1 MLEEELYYPSYVTV
15 ITNNQELIE
24 KVNKY
29 GEKIEMDADKEVV
42 EDPQSYDDLSQYYP
56 TIKANNYCGIETD
69 LAIVANDIDNY
80 KPNRKIFNIQLH
92 NGNRIDGFDSY
103 IYTDSYTDSAIELLY
118 SMYNCGLLF
127 IDPLD
132 LLGITR
138 GRSFKNYRFKLNEL
152 IDESS
157 INQILNT
164 IDLANKIVLV
174 NFYASSTLTLQEFD
188 IIVDS
193 LRQHNV
199 NEDWYC
205 ADVKKELKNNERI
218 ISIYVEE
225 EHYVK

>member
-1 MLEEELYYPSYVTV
+1 MLDEELYYPSYVTV

-29 GEKIEMDADKEVV
+29 GEKIEMDADKEEE
-42 EDPQSYDDLSQYYP
+42 EDPQLYDDLSQYYP
-56 TIKANNYCGIETD
+56 TIKANNYRGVETD
-69 LAIVANDIDNY
+69 LVIVANDIDNY

-118 SMYNCGLLF
+118 SMYNCGLVF

-138 GRSFKNYRFKLNEL
+138 GRSFKNYRLKLNEL

-164 IDLANKIVLV
+164 IDLTNKIVLV
-174 NFYASSTLTLQEFD
+174 NFYGSSTISAQEFD
-188 IIVDS
+188 IISDS
-193 LRQHNV
+193 LKQHNV
-199 NEDWYC
+199 KEDWYSV
-205 ADVKKELKNNERI
+205 DTKDELKNDERI

-225 EHYVK
+225 K